1 MNSIRRRGFLK
12 GILAA
17 SAVGAAPFTILKA
30 GLSPN
35 SKVHIAC
42 VGVGGGTFGTAAWRM
57 G

>member
-1 MNSIRRRGFLK
+1 MNSISRRGFLK

-30 GLSPN
+30 GPSPN

-42 VGVGGGTFGTAAWRM
+42 VGIGGGIFGTAA
-57 G
+57 